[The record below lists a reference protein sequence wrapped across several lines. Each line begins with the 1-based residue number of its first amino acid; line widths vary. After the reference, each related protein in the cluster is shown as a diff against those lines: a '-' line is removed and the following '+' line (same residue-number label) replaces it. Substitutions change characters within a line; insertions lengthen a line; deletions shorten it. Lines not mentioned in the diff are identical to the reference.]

1 MRAGAAVLRRLAA
14 CALGLLALAGAP
26 GAAAELVPID
36 HGLLRAAA
44 EPAQA
49 VELPHKIYRPQRVFS
64 PYRLEAT
71 FDVPEP
77 LLARRAVLQLASW
90 PDGGRIELNGFEI
103 ADEPTSTAD
112 KVVRNLRPFLFVLP
126 RDLLRAHDNRLV
138 MSWGSRETLV
148 LVPRLQV
155 GAREVL
161 EPLHQ
166 RQLFWD
172 LTVVQASLVF
182 AAVVA
187 VVMLGVWWRQQGRDP
202 PLEYLLIGASALGWI
217 VFNTALLWTP
227 VAAEWFLW
235 RRMVGFAGI
244 GAFVMGMWISLVRL
258 GGWSSR
264 AFEWLC
270 GAWVGLGPLLMG
282 AGFLVTGATHLRVVE
297 MVWAVG
303 AAGLGLVPLVV
314 LLRAVLRAP
323 TTRLAT
329 LLGVVLVAVGLAARE
344 ALIYV
349 FRDPIG
355 TVHIGIQVLAPVW
368 LAAACGILVQDFV
381 RSLREAEA
389 QRAALD
395 RRLAEREAELA
406 RLHARER
413 ELATDEERRRIMQD
427 MHDGLG
433 SQLVSSLALAESG
446 ELTPAQTAELLRAC
460 IDDLRLAI
468 DTLGEGRIDL
478 GVAAGNLRFRMEP
491 RLRSAGMK
499 VRWDMSRLPD
509 SLDLPGSTAL
519 PVLRVMQEALAN
531 ATRHAGAR
539 SLQVGLACE
548 GGELLLEVADDGH
561 GFDPRHHAP
570 GKGLPGMQ
578 KRARALGAQLELEST
593 PQGTRVRLRLP
604 LPPGGQPA
612 GEAAT
617 A

>member
-1 MRAGAAVLRRLAA
+1 MHRLLAAV
-14 CALGLLALAGAP
+14 ALFCLALLGIPAY
-26 GAAAELVPID
+26 AAEAVSID
-36 HGLLRAAA
+36 HGLLQAAGS
-44 EPAQA
+44 PAQA
-49 VELPHKIYRPQRVFS
+49 VTLPHRIYRPERVFAR
-64 PYRLEAT
+64 YRLEAV
-71 FDVPEP
+71 FDAPP
-77 LLARRAVLQLASW
+77 ALLAARTVLQLDSW
-90 PDGGRIELNGFEI
+90 PDGGRIELNGVEI
-103 ADEPTSTAD
+103 ADEPTSTPAL
-112 KVVRNLRPFLFVLP
+112 VVRNLHPFLFVLP
-126 RDLLRAHDNRLV
+126 RELLRAHDNRLV

-148 LVPRLQV
+148 LVPRMQIGERAL
-155 GAREVL
+155 L
-161 EPLHQ
+161 EQLHQ

-217 VFNTALLWTP
+217 VFNTALLWSP

-244 GAFVMGMWISLVRL
+244 GAFVMGMWVSLVRL
-258 GGWSSR
+258 GGWSSP
-264 AFEWLC
+264 AFEWVC
-270 GAWVGLGPLLMG
+270 GGWVLLGPLLMG
-282 AGFLVTGATHLRVVE
+282 VGFALTGATHLRVVE
-297 MVWAVG
+297 MMWAVG

-314 LLRAVLRAP
+314 LLRAAAKAP
-323 TTRLAT
+323 TPRIAT
-329 LLGVVLVAVGLAARE
+329 LLGVVFVGVGLAARE

-446 ELTPAQTAELLRAC
+446 ELTAAQTAELLRAC

-509 SLDLPGSTAL
+509 TLSLPGTEAL

-531 ATRHAGAR
+531 ATRHAGAKA
-539 SLQVGLACE
+539 LQVGLACE
-548 GGELLLEVADDGH
+548 GNHLVLEVADDGR
-561 GFDPRHHAP
+561 GFDLQHHAP
-570 GKGLPGMQ
+570 GKGLAGMQ

-593 PQGTRVRLRLP
+593 PQGTRVRLRVP
-604 LPPGGQPA
+604 LPPAAAGPA
-612 GEAAT
+612 PAESAPA
-617 A
+617 